1 MKPTLFLLVLSLL
14 ALTACNDSSSSPTAS
29 DAAKAPPP
37 RELAQSDVLVAKVA
51 PLADTLT
58 FTGTL
63 NALDSSTV
71 AAEVEAVVREV
82 AVREGERVRR
92 GQLLARLDNET
103 LAQSVAEQEAQLA
116 NSRARLALARVKLD
130 KQRELFDKGFIS
142 RLAFDEVESD
152 FQVRAG
158 ELKAQEA
165 QLARARKSLADTRL
179 TAPIDGV
186 VYQRAINPGE
196 LAQRNTP
203 IFRIADLSVLELS
216 ASVPARLIGKLH
228 VGQHARFSVE
238 GLAEEFD
245 AELVR
250 LNPVAAGGTRS
261 FTVYLRVANPDGRLS
276 AGQFAK
282 GGIVLAEVGDA
293 VSLPLA
299 AVHDLGGKP
308 SVLLLER
315 GRIVKRPVSVRL
327 LAEGAG
333 RVAVGGVKPGETVLA
348 ANLLGVAPGD
358 AVTLAGAR

>member
-1 MKPTLFLLVLSLL
+1 MKPTPFLLILSLL
-14 ALTACNDSSSSPTAS
+14 VLTACNESSSS
-29 DAAKAPPP
+29 AAKEEGTKAPPA
-37 RELAQSDVLVAKVA
+37 RELAAGDVLVAKVA
-51 PLADTLT
+51 PLADTLA

-116 NSRARLALARVKLD
+116 NSRARLGLARVKRD
-130 KQRELFDKGFIS
+130 KQRELYDRGFIS
-142 RLAFDEVESD
+142 RLAFEEVESD
-152 FQVRAG
+152 FQVRVG

-165 QLARARKSLADTRL
+165 QLARARKSLGDTRL
-179 TAPIDGV
+179 SAPIDGV

-203 IFRIADLSVLELS
+203 LFRIADLSVLELA
-216 ASVPARLIGKLH
+216 ASVPARLVGKLH

-261 FTVYLRVANPDGRLS
+261 FTVYLRVANRDGRLS

-282 GGIVLAEVGDA
+282 GGIVLNEVADA

-299 AVHDLGGKP
+299 ALHDLGGKP
-308 SVLLLER
+308 WVLLLEH

-333 RVAVGGVKPGETVLA
+333 RVAVAGVKPGETLLA
-348 ANLLGVAPGD
+348 ANLLGVNPGD

>member
-1 MKPTLFLLVLSLL
+1 MKPSLPLLCLLLL
-14 ALTACNDSSSSPTAS
+14 ALTACNDSTSSPAAPS
-29 DAAKAPPP
+29 AKAPPA
-37 RELAQSDVLVAKVA
+37 RELAPSDVLVATVA
-51 PLADTLT
+51 PLADTLA

-63 NALDSSTV
+63 NALNSSTV

-142 RLAFDEVESD
+142 RLAFEEVESD
-152 FQVRAG
+152 YQVRAG
-158 ELKAQEA
+158 ELKVQEA

-179 TAPIDGV
+179 TAPIGGV

-203 IFRIADLSVLELS
+203 LFRIADLSVLELA
-216 ASVPARLIGKLH
+216 ASVPSRLVGKLH

-238 GLAEEFD
+238 GLAGEFG

-261 FTVYLRVANPDGRLS
+261 FTVYLRVANTDGRLN

-282 GGIVLAEVGDA
+282 GGIVLASVNDA

-299 AVHDLGGKP
+299 AVHDAGSKP
-308 SVLLLER
+308 WVLLLER
-315 GRIVKRPVSVRL
+315 GKIVKRPVELRL

-333 RVAVGGVKPGETVLA
+333 RVAVGGIKPGETVLSA
-348 ANLLGVAPGD
+348 KLLGVAPGD
-358 AVTLAGAR
+358 AVTLAASR

>member
-1 MKPTLFLLVLSLL
+1 MKPYLLPIALSLL
-14 ALTACNDSSSSPTAS
+14 VLTACNDSSSSPATAT
-29 DAAKAPPP
+29 AAKAPPP
-37 RELAQSDVLVAKVA
+37 RELAASDVLVAKVV
-51 PLADTLT
+51 PLADTLA

-82 AVREGERVRR
+82 VVREGERVRR
-92 GQLLARLDNET
+92 GQLLARLDHET

-116 NSRARLALARVKLD
+116 NSRARLGLARVKLD
-130 KQRELFDKGFIS
+130 KQRELYERGFIS
-142 RLAFDEVESD
+142 RLAFEEVESD

-179 TAPIDGV
+179 SAPIDGV

-203 IFRIADLSVLELS
+203 LFRIADLSVLELA
-216 ASVPARLIGKLH
+216 ASLPARFIGKLH
-228 VGQHARFSVE
+228 VGQHARFTVE

-250 LNPVAAGGTRS
+250 LNPVAASGTRS
-261 FTVYLRVANPDGRLS
+261 FTVYLRVANPEGRLK

-282 GGIVLAEVGDA
+282 GGIVLKEVDDA
-293 VSLPLA
+293 VSLPLSA
-299 AVHDLGGKP
+299 LHDAGGKP
-308 SVLLLER
+308 WVLLAER
-315 GRIVKRPVSVRL
+315 GKVVRRPVTVRL
-327 LAEGAG
+327 LAESAG
-333 RVAVGGVKPGETVLA
+333 RVAVDGVKPGETVLTA
-348 ANLLGVAPGD
+348 SLLGINPGD
-358 AVTLAGAR
+358 AVTLAAAR

>member
-1 MKPTLFLLVLSLL
+1 MKPYPLLIVLPLL
-14 ALTACNDSSSSPTAS
+14 ALTACNDSSSSPATA
-29 DAAKAPPP
+29 ATAKAPP
-37 RELAQSDVLVAKVA
+37 RELAASDVLVAKVA
-51 PLADTLT
+51 PLADTLA

-116 NSRARLALARVKLD
+116 NSRARLGLARVKLD
-130 KQRELFDKGFIS
+130 KQRELYERGFIS
-142 RLAFDEVESD
+142 RLAFEEVESD

-216 ASVPARLIGKLH
+216 ASLPARLVGKLH
-228 VGQHARFSVE
+228 VGQRARFTVE
-238 GLAEEFD
+238 GLTDEFD

-250 LNPVAAGGTRS
+250 LNPVAASGTRS
-261 FTVYLRVANPDGRLS
+261 FTVYLRVTNPEGRLK

-282 GGIVLAEVGDA
+282 GGIVLKEVDDA
-293 VSLPLA
+293 VSLPLS
-299 AVHDLGGKP
+299 AVHDVGGKP
-308 SVLLLER
+308 WVLLLEQGKVTR
-315 GRIVKRPVSVRL
+315 RPVTVQL
-327 LAEGAG
+327 IAEGAG
-333 RVAVGGVKPGETVLA
+333 RVAVAGVKPGETVLA
-348 ANLLGVAPGD
+348 ASLLGVNPGD
-358 AVTLAGAR
+358 AVTLAARR